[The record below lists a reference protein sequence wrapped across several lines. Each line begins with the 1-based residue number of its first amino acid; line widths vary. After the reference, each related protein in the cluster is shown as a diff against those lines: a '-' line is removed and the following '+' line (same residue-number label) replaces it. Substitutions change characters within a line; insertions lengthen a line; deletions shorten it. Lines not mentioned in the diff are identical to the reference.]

1 MPQAIPKQLVS
12 VQTNLPKWTQKCTQ
26 KPEPS
31 TSATA
36 KGLRRRELS
45 QVLNPAIWSKT
56 SPVVKMRCSRYDIA
70 SRFESFSE
78 SRSEKIVN
86 MAKKKAAAKKTAK
99 KATTK
104 KAATKKKAAAKKSTK
119 AAAAK
124 DDDAEVEAAPKKKKR
139 KTRAKKAA
147 EVIRRKL
154 FWGVFNHAMKRV
166 ALYEF
171 NQRKAAEKRAKEL
184 SPEGKPPH
192 FVQKVK
198 EDIIEEKE
206 KKLTAKQLK
215 ELAAAEGTTTTKKKK
230 ATKKKTK
237 K

>member
-1 MPQAIPKQLVS
+1 
-12 VQTNLPKWTQKCTQ
+12 
-26 KPEPS
+26 
-31 TSATA
+31 
-36 KGLRRRELS
+36 
-45 QVLNPAIWSKT
+45 
-56 SPVVKMRCSRYDIA
+56 
-70 SRFESFSE
+70 
-78 SRSEKIVN
+78 
-86 MAKKKAAAKKTAK
+86 MAKKKAKATKAAVKKAPAK

-104 KAATKKKAAAKKSTK
+104 TKATKKSASATNKTAKTAAEDEKK
-119 AAAAK
+119 
-124 DDDAEVEAAPKKKKR
+124 VPVKKKR
-139 KTRAKKAA
+139 KSRTKAA

-171 NQRKAAEKRAKEL
+171 NQRKAAEKRAAEL

-215 ELAAAEGTTTTKKKK
+215 EQAAAEAAVAASEKKK
-230 ATKKKTK
+230 AK
-237 K
+237 

>member
-1 MPQAIPKQLVS
+1 
-12 VQTNLPKWTQKCTQ
+12 
-26 KPEPS
+26 
-31 TSATA
+31 
-36 KGLRRRELS
+36 
-45 QVLNPAIWSKT
+45 
-56 SPVVKMRCSRYDIA
+56 
-70 SRFESFSE
+70 
-78 SRSEKIVN
+78 
-86 MAKKKAAAKKTAK
+86 MAKKKATKKA
-99 KATTK
+99 ATTK
-104 KAATKKKAAAKKSTK
+104 KATAKKTAAKKSTK
-119 AAAAK
+119 KAAK
-124 DDDAEVEAAPKKKKR
+124 TTAADTDGEEAAPKKKKKR
-139 KTRAKKAA
+139 KSRTKAA

-184 SPEGKPPH
+184 SPDGKPPH

-215 ELAAAEGTTTTKKKK
+215 ELAVTEAAES

-237 K
+237 KKAKK